1 MWVMCE
7 VLISLKTL
15 ILASAVPG
23 PKRTWAC
30 CQCGANIGAISVNF
44 GPNTKTAEIPFWGPK
59 EHEDVVNL
67 KSQKLHVLDI
77 LG

>member
-1 MWVMCE
+1 MWAMCE
-7 VLISLKTL
+7 VLISLKTF

-30 CQCGANIGAISVNF
+30 CQCGTNTGAISVNF
-44 GPNTKTAEIPFWGPK
+44 SPITKTAEIPFWGQK

-67 KSQKLHVLDI
+67 KSQKLRVLDI